1 MVAKDTYKYAYIDA
15 IRGLAIILVVLVHAS
30 QSVKPSSSLITWLM
44 NEGARG
50 VQLFYIA
57 SAITLCM
64 SWAAR
69 KSDECN
75 PIRNFYIRRFF
86 RIAPMFYV
94 AIAGFIYLNGTLP
107 TYWAPN
113 GIQWW
118 FVPITALFLHGFYP
132 ETINSVVPGGW
143 SVAVEMT
150 FYFIFPALMCVRRFS
165 GLALILILCLCLQQ
179 FNGWI
184 FLHVFDYGENQKYLV
199 TDVFS
204 FYNFI
209 SQVPV
214 FIIGIMAYLF
224 ISQHKALE
232 KRYVV
237 LGGAAF
243 AILLAEF
250 WYQSQSLISH
260 HVIAGCLFALFTI
273 FLAYN
278 PAKVLVNR
286 VTVLLGKLSF
296 SMYLIHIAALKVI
309 GMLGL
314 TALFGEGNKES
325 VLFFLVV
332 LTISAGISWVT
343 YHLIEKPGISLGRK
357 LIDRLEEGRDS
368 VNLKPLPT
376 DVVK

>member
-1 MVAKDTYKYAYIDA
+1 
-15 IRGLAIILVVLVHAS
+15 
-30 QSVKPSSSLITWLM
+30 
-44 NEGARG
+44 
-50 VQLFYIA
+50 
-57 SAITLCM
+57 
-64 SWAAR
+64 
-69 KSDECN
+69 
-75 PIRNFYIRRFF
+75 
-86 RIAPMFYV
+86 MFYV

-118 FVPITALFLHGFYP
+118 FVPITALFLHGFHP

-150 FYFIFPALMCVRRFS
+150 FYLIFPALMCVRRFS
-165 GLALILILCLCLQQ
+165 GLALILILCFCLQQ

-214 FIIGIMAYLF
+214 FIIGIMAHLF
-224 ISQHKALE
+224 ISQHKVLE
-232 KRYVV
+232 KRYVA
-237 LGGAAF
+237 LFGAAF

-278 PAKVLVNR
+278 SAKVLVNR

-296 SMYLIHIAALKVI
+296 SMYLIHIAVLKVI

-332 LTISAGISWVT
+332 LTISAGIACVT

-357 LIDRLEEGRDS
+357 LIYRLEEGRDS